1 MKKLLAILS
10 SFIICL
16 SMVACSSSDKPK
28 SQDNAFIKDI
38 KKSFEARLNYLDDVE
53 SGKVT
58 SSKNAY
64 LK

>member
-1 MKKLLAILS
+1 
-10 SFIICL
+10 
-16 SMVACSSSDKPK
+16 MVACSSSDKPK